1 MTKTLTTERIEWI
14 DCAKGLSILLV
25 VLGHSV
31 YGMYRG
37 VIFSFHMPLFFIMS
51 CLTYRLSADM
61 RQLGA
66 KAKKAFVRLVIPAL
80 VLFLLTALGKALLEG
95 ETMDLAFWKA
105 KGLSLLFASGS
116 QFYIGDPQIHIQRM
130 GIPWFLIVLFTGRT
144 LFDLLHLKLG
154 RGFVPAC
161 LLLSVAGVV
170 IGQYIWLPL
179 SFDVTLVSLGFL
191 LFGYWLRRWNFEI
204 YPWVCLICV
213 AGVWAVSLLFTEL
226 LDYKYLEM
234 SMRRYPLYPLC
245 MITAIAGTMMVSQLS
260 SLLIRY
266 LGWLKKPLMF
276 LGEHSLDMLCVHTL
290 DFLWEPLYMFSSH
303 VIVCAFIRI
312 VIDLGL
318 FIGLVYAK
326 KLIKERIK

>member
-1 MTKTLTTERIEWI
+1 MTKTLTPQRIEWI

-31 YGMYRG
+31 YGIYRG
-37 VIFSFHMPLFFIMS
+37 LIFSFHMPLFFIMS
-51 CLTYRLSADM
+51 CLTYRLSTDM
-61 RQLGA
+61 SQLA
-66 KAKKAFVRLVIPAL
+66 RKAKKAFVHLVIPAL
-80 VLFLLTALGKALLEG
+80 ILFALTTLGNALLER
-95 ETMDLAFWKA
+95 ETMDLAFWKG
-105 KGLSLLFASGS
+105 KGLALLFASGS

-161 LLLSVAGVV
+161 ILLSIAGVI
-170 IGQYIWLPL
+170 IGQYAWLPL
-179 SFDVTLVSLGFL
+179 SFDVTLASLIFL
-191 LFGYWLRRWNFEI
+191 LVGYWLRRWNFEI
-204 YPWVCLICV
+204 HPWLCLICV

-226 LDYKYLEM
+226 MDYKYLEM

-245 MITAIAGTMMVSQLS
+245 LITAIAGTMMVSQLS
-260 SLLIRY
+260 SLLVRH

-290 DFLWEPLYMFSSH
+290 DFLWEPLYMFSRH
-303 VIVCAFIRI
+303 VLICAFVRI
-312 VIDLGL
+312 VVDLGL
-318 FIGLVYAK
+318 FVLFVYAK
-326 KLIKERIK
+326 KLIKERSK